1 MEALWVALTL
11 LVAAGVGWPVT
22 IGVLKLARSVDE
34 HETTARHSKAGGHGK
49 TTGHEKSTGPEATT
63 DPPETS
69 AHAAADETPEFVLPN
84 PPAHDPATPDPAT
97 PDPATPDPAT
107 PAPRQGVL
115 RGGLVIG
122 VLERLGVA
130 LAILAN
136 EPVAIAYV
144 VAIKGLG
151 RYAEL
156 KETPAVAER
165 FIIGT
170 LTSLLW
176 AAGVATVAAVYLL

>member
-1 MEALWVALTL
+1 MEFLWGFLALL
-11 LVAAGVGWPVT
+11 AAGILGSPIT
-22 IGVLKLARSVDE
+22 LGVLRLARAVDE
-34 HETTARHSKAGGHGK
+34 QKSDPVPVIGTEEVTEQETTDELEAA
-49 TTGHEKSTGPEATT
+49 HEE
-63 DPPETS
+63 
-69 AHAAADETPEFVLPN
+69 
-84 PPAHDPATPDPAT
+84 
-97 PDPATPDPAT
+97 
-107 PAPRQGVL
+107 PAPGTPGVL

-122 VLERLGVA
+122 VLERTAVA
-130 LAILAN
+130 LAILLN

-156 KETPAVAER
+156 KETPAAAER

-176 AAGVATVAAVYLL
+176 ACAVAGLTAVYLL

>member
-1 MEALWVALTL
+1 MEFFWGVMALVVAGGLGSPITL
-11 LVAAGVGWPVT
+11 AVLRLARAVDDQKRPPAPVT
-22 IGVLKLARSVDE
+22 NS
-34 HETTARHSKAGGHGK
+34 
-49 TTGHEKSTGPEATT
+49 
-63 DPPETS
+63 
-69 AHAAADETPEFVLPN
+69 ETPAVEVTGETEAAVEETAP
-84 PPAHDPATPDPAT
+84 DTP
-97 PDPATPDPAT
+97 
-107 PAPRQGVL
+107 GVL

-122 VLERLGVA
+122 ILERTGVA
-130 LAILAN
+130 LAILLN

-156 KETPAVAER
+156 KETPAAAER

-176 AAGVATVAAVYLL
+176 ACAVAGLTAAYLL

>member
-1 MEALWVALTL
+1 MEILWGALALVVAGALGSPITL
-11 LVAAGVGWPVT
+11 A
-22 IGVLKLARSVDE
+22 VLRLARAVDE
-34 HETTARHSKAGGHGK
+34 QKALAVDD
-49 TTGHEKSTGPEATT
+49 EAA
-63 DPPETS
+63 PETG
-69 AHAAADETPEFVLPN
+69 AALDEAAPDTP
-84 PPAHDPATPDPAT
+84 
-97 PDPATPDPAT
+97 
-107 PAPRQGVL
+107 GVL

-122 VLERLGVA
+122 ILERTAVA
-130 LAILAN
+130 LAILLN

-156 KETPAVAER
+156 KETPAAAER

-176 AAGVATVAAVYLL
+176 ACAVAGLTAVYLL

>member
-1 MEALWVALTL
+1 MEILWGLIAL
-11 LVAAGVGWPVT
+11 LVAA
-22 IGVLKLARSVDE
+22 VLGSPITLAVLRLARAVDE
-34 HETTARHSKAGGHGK
+34 QKNLPAPFSDA
-49 TTGHEKSTGPEATT
+49 AA
-63 DPPETS
+63 PET
-69 AHAAADETPEFVLPN
+69 EP
-84 PPAHDPATPDPAT
+84 
-97 PDPATPDPAT
+97 T
-107 PAPRQGVL
+107 PARVTPGTPGVL

-122 VLERLGVA
+122 ILERTAVA
-130 LAILAN
+130 LAILLN

-156 KETPAVAER
+156 KETPAAAER

-176 AAGVATVAAVYLL
+176 ACAVAGLTAVYLL

>member
-1 MEALWVALTL
+1 MELLWGSLAL
-11 LVAAGVGWPVT
+11 LVSGILGSPITLA
-22 IGVLKLARSVDE
+22 VLRVARAVDDQ
-34 HETTARHSKAGGHGK
+34 KN
-49 TTGHEKSTGPEATT
+49 
-63 DPPETS
+63 
-69 AHAAADETPEFVLPN
+69 L
-84 PPAHDPATPDPAT
+84 
-97 PDPATPDPAT
+97 
-107 PAPRQGVL
+107 PAPIGDAEAVPVAEGASETEPVDNEAAPDTPGVL

-122 VLERLGVA
+122 ILERTAVA
-130 LAILAN
+130 LAILLN

-156 KETPAVAER
+156 KETPAAAER

-176 AAGVATVAAVYLL
+176 ACAVAGLTAVYLL

>member
-1 MEALWVALTL
+1 MEILWGSLAL
-11 LVAAGVGWPVT
+11 LVAGALGSPIT
-22 IGVLKLARSVDE
+22 LAVLRLARAVDDQ
-34 HETTARHSKAGGHGK
+34 K
-49 TTGHEKSTGPEATT
+49 TLHAPISDAEAVPVA
-63 DPPETS
+63 DGEQDAPIEE
-69 AHAAADETPEFVLPN
+69 AAPDTP
-84 PPAHDPATPDPAT
+84 
-97 PDPATPDPAT
+97 
-107 PAPRQGVL
+107 GVL

-122 VLERLGVA
+122 ILERTSVA
-130 LAILAN
+130 LAILLN

-156 KETPAVAER
+156 KETPAAAER

-176 AAGVATVAAVYLL
+176 ACAVAGLTAAYLL

>member
-1 MEALWVALTL
+1 MEILWGAVALVVAGALGSPITLAVLRLARAVDGEALDE
-11 LVAAGVGWPVT
+11 AAP
-22 IGVLKLARSVDE
+22 D
-34 HETTARHSKAGGHGK
+34 
-49 TTGHEKSTGPEATT
+49 
-63 DPPETS
+63 
-69 AHAAADETPEFVLPN
+69 TP
-84 PPAHDPATPDPAT
+84 
-97 PDPATPDPAT
+97 
-107 PAPRQGVL
+107 GVL

-122 VLERLGVA
+122 ILERTAVA
-130 LAILAN
+130 LAILLN

-156 KETPAVAER
+156 KETPAAAER

-176 AAGVATVAAVYLL
+176 ACAVAGLTAVYLL